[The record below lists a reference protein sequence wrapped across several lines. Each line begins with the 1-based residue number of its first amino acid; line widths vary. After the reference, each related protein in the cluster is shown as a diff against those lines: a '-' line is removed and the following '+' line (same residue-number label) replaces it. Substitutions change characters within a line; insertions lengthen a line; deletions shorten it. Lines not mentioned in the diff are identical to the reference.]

1 MAHCDFYGI
10 DNILNYIKL
19 SGLSKFEVYHI
30 GQDATAQ
37 PLYSN
42 YECNTNEGAV
52 MRFETLSRSL
62 NPHTPYK
69 IVLFDTL
76 KIETKEDGSTS
87 MKKSI
92 SKKDKMSATFCI
104 NSVYGRP
111 EATTTTTNNTGL
123 DVGVLKHEI
132 MNELTK
138 QREENEILKE
148 IKKLSDRL
156 DYLEDEE
163 DEGEINGDNNQLNQL
178 MGLLGL
184 LKQQANP
191 TLNGTT
197 ETQTDAK
204 PDQKEILNLALK
216 RLYAK
221 NKNLAQDLTK
231 LADISETNPGM
242 FDMLI
247 NSLRN
252 L

>member
-76 KIETKEDGSTS
+76 KVETKEDGTTS

-111 EATTTTTNNTGL
+111 EATTNTPVNNGL
-123 DVGVLKHEI
+123 DVGTLKHEI
-132 MNELTK
+132 LNELTK

-156 DYLEDEE
+156 DYLETDEE
-163 DEGEINGDNNQLNQL
+163 EETEVNGDNNQLNQL
-178 MGLLGL
+178 MGLIGL

-197 ETQTDAK
+197 ETTDEKTLLQNA
-204 PDQKEILNLALK
+204 IK

-221 NKNLAQDLTK
+221 NKNLASDLNK
-231 LADISETNPGM
+231 LADISETNPEM
-242 FDMLI
+242 FNMLI

>member
-76 KIETKEDGSTS
+76 KVETKEDGTTS

-111 EATTTTTNNTGL
+111 EATTNTPVNNML
-123 DVGVLKHEI
+123 DVGTLKHEI
-132 MNELTK
+132 LNELTK

-156 DYLEDEE
+156 DYLETDEE
-163 DEGEINGDNNQLNQL
+163 EETEVNGDNNQLNQL
-178 MGLLGL
+178 MGLIGL

-197 ETQTDAK
+197 DTTNTTDEKTLLQNA
-204 PDQKEILNLALK
+204 IK

-221 NKNLAQDLTK
+221 NKNLASDLNK
-231 LADISETNPGM
+231 LADISETNPEM
-242 FDMLI
+242 FNMLI